1 MKAGPHREVFG
12 VDRDDFAFQYP
23 PLLDFWTSWRIV
35 DLSREGS
42 LISKP
47 VRVVGR
53 KLILILAHLRQ
64 AGKLVEARA
73 MFQEVTRESEIPLD
87 FFGSLS
93 EQILAQGEV
102 ATHVGFQ
109 RPFGWNDL
117 DGPIG
122 AGGSPFFF
130 LDRIGHVDVP
140 VFPPW
145 HGDSPVWGPAYTQT
159 KRKDCES
166 APTTFPGSCGSLAEH
181 GAAPRI

>member
-35 DLSREGS
+35 DLSREGA

-130 LDRIGHVDVP
+130 LDRIVHVDVP
-140 VFPPW
+140 VDLGST
-145 HGDSPVWGPAYTQT
+145 HSGGIAIAALGGPLSVLPHTAGVEA
-159 KRKDCES
+159 DHE
-166 APTTFPGSCGSLAEH
+166 PNG
-181 GAAPRI
+181 